1 MNKPLLTLATSAL
14 VAALTMFAPSAQA
27 QQPKVA
33 IGMSQGVNRLPTII
47 AEAKGFFKQEGL
59 DVTLKPLARGAL
71 AIEGVASGSL
81 QFAESAHV
89 PFFAAVAKGV
99 PLVAV
104 GVAARGYY
112 GKLVA
117 NNKNANLKTLADF
130 KGKKIGTQ
138 MGSGMH
144 TIFLMLLEKNGMK
157 ESDFVIT
164 NLRVNDM
171 PAAMASSPD
180 KFDAVLG
187 WEPSMQR
194 IVQGGHGKVVIG
206 AKQFE
211 DMANITYPFLLTT
224 TRQYLKD
231 HPDVV
236 QKVLN
241 AYAKADAYI
250 QAHKDEARDIY
261 IAEIKKR
268 GAKLDKAAVEVML
281 YETDRYEGPAFT
293 KKDLADLPATRDF
306 LIKTGKIKSL
316 PPLDQLIN
324 TSFGDKAEANLKK

>member
-1 MNKPLLTLATSAL
+1 MSKPILIFAAGAI
-14 VAALTMFAPSAQA
+14 VAALTAFVPPANAQT
-27 QQPKVA
+27 KVA

-47 AEAKGFFKQEGL
+47 AEEKGFFKKEGL

-71 AIEGVASGSL
+71 AIEGLASGSL

-89 PFFAAVAKGV
+89 PFFAAVAKGI

-130 KGKKIGTQ
+130 KGKSIGTQ
-138 MGSGMH
+138 VGSGMH
-144 TIFLMLLEKNGMK
+144 TIFLMLLEKNGLK
-157 ESDFVIT
+157 ESDFKIT

-211 DMANITYPFLLTT
+211 EMANITYPFVLTT
-224 TRQYLKD
+224 TQQYLKD
-231 HPDVV
+231 NEETV

-241 AYAKADAYI
+241 AYARADAYI
-250 QAHKDEARDIY
+250 NAHKDEARDIY

-268 GAKLDKAAVEVML
+268 GASLDKDAVEVML
-281 YETDRYEGPAFT
+281 YETDRYGGPAFT
-293 KKDLADLPATRDF
+293 KLDLADLPATRDY
-306 LIKTGKIKSL
+306 LIKTGKIKAL
-316 PPLDQLIN
+316 PPLDKLID
-324 TSFGDKAEANLKK
+324 TRFGAKAEAAAK